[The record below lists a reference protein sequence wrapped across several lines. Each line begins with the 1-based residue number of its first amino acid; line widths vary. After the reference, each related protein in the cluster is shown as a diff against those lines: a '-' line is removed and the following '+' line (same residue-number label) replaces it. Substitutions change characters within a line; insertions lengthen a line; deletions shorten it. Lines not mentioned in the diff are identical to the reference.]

1 MQETKNLKKIVL
13 NYLFVTLYVDYLL
26 KSLIITLFVSFDL
39 LACSIYFCCLE
50 KIML

>member
-39 LACSIYFCCLE
+39 LAYSFTFVA
-50 KIML
+50 